1 MLYVCM
7 YSYCEYGN
15 TTEKSWSQRGG
26 PARKRQNESV
36 GCCQPRPIIK
46 DDHIGLYAGQSYMVI
61 FDDRGK
67 AAR

>member
-1 MLYVCM
+1 MGARQ
-7 YSYCEYGN
+7 GN
-15 TTEKSWSQRGG
+15 VRMSQWVVVSH
-26 PARKRQNESV
+26 A
-36 GCCQPRPIIK
+36 PIIE